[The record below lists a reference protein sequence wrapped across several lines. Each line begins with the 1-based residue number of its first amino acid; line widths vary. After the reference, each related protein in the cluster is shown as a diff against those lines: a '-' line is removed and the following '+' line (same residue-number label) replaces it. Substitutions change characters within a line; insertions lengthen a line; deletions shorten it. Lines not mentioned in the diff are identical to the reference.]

1 MVLVSSGLST
11 SIHSGSP
18 EPPATCTSTMYLD
31 IGPAGASGRCHVSWI
46 SESERAWAW
55 RYRGAG
61 GPREMKT
68 ERQGSDRTKL

>member
-31 IGPAGASGRCHVSWI
+31 IGPAGASGRCHISWI

-55 RYRGAG
+55 RC
-61 GPREMKT
+61 
-68 ERQGSDRTKL
+68 